1 MRLAYQP
8 RSVPILTLNLH
19 VATAQH
25 SSHLQVGLFA
35 LVHFKVKMIGFSQR
49 SLWTVHRGGRKA
61 WFSSSRVS
69 PPDNRVFPLLSKTR
83 VSVSDALSKET
94 DFLTPCPTS
103 ILPVTIMPLRVTS
116 SETGQRESAF
126 PITST
131 SAIAILRA
139 REAREKK
146 GMLSILAMQQ
156 QSLCIRSAADAVT
169 AGAKTVEKVQVRSH

>member
-1 MRLAYQP
+1 
-8 RSVPILTLNLH
+8 
-19 VATAQH
+19 
-25 SSHLQVGLFA
+25 
-35 LVHFKVKMIGFSQR
+35 
-49 SLWTVHRGGRKA
+49 
-61 WFSSSRVS
+61 
-69 PPDNRVFPLLSKTR
+69 
-83 VSVSDALSKET
+83 
-94 DFLTPCPTS
+94 
-103 ILPVTIMPLRVTS
+103 MPLRVTS